1 MNTNRNNITSEIKRD
16 VALSQ
21 QMNTKTLNLPKTTIM
36 DIQADISWIRSE
48 LKGVR
53 DPHLIEAF
61 KQLLTYRKSKPD
73 TAMSKSQFV
82 AEIKEAEEQ
91 IENGDYLSLDEF
103 EKSAEKWG

>member
-1 MNTNRNNITSEIKRD
+1 MIK
-16 VALSQ
+16 SF
-21 QMNTKTLNLPKTTIM
+21 NLHQSTVM
-36 DIQADISWIRSE
+36 DLQADINGIRSE

-91 IENGDYLSLDEF
+91 IENGDYLSLEEF

>member
-1 MNTNRNNITSEIKRD
+1 M
-16 VALSQ
+16 
-21 QMNTKTLNLPKTTIM
+21 PKTIIM
-36 DIQADISWIRSE
+36 DIQADISWIRAE
-48 LKGVR
+48 LKSVT

-61 KQLLTYRKSKPD
+61 KQLLTYRKSKPE

-103 EKSAEKWG
+103 EKSAKKWS